1 MRSTPT
7 ESYRYIAPILAGA
20 VFISFSG
27 VWVALSQVEPVISAF
42 YRVFFGAGF
51 LLIACI
57 ASRDLQRIRMRTLL
71 YCLLCGLCFSGN
83 LLCWHQAVGYVGPG
97 LATILGNFQVF
108 VLTLISLL
116 FFGQAPRLTYF
127 IALALAFLGLFLVIG
142 INWEMLPDTYQTGVY
157 LGLLTAIL
165 YAAFIL
171 LLRKIQQL
179 EGSISFVFTLLLV
192 SVFTSMILGPLAWGS
207 GTSFAIPS
215 LTSLGALIGLALFS
229 QTIGWAFISRSLP
242 HVIPS
247 LAGLILLLQPALAF
261 LWDVLFFDRQTT
273 IIQSVGIIIVL
284 AAIYLG
290 TRSSKKIP

>member
-1 MRSTPT
+1 MKSTPIT
-7 ESYRYIAPILAGA
+7 SYRYIASILAGA

-27 VWVALSQVEPVISAF
+27 VWVALSQVEPMISAF

-51 LLIACI
+51 LLLASIV
-57 ASRDLQRIRMRTLL
+57 SRDLQRVRVQTLL
-71 YCLLCGLCFSGN
+71 YCMLCGLCFSGN
-83 LLCWHQAVGYVGPG
+83 LLCWHQSVVYVGPG

-116 FFGQAPRLTYF
+116 FFGQSPRVTYF
-127 IALALAFLGLFLVIG
+127 TALALAFLGLFLVIG
-142 INWEMLPDTYQTGVY
+142 INWEMLPATYRIGVY
-157 LGLLTAIL
+157 LGLMTALL

-179 EGSISFVFTLLLV
+179 EGNISFIFTLLLV
-192 SVFTSMILGPLAWGS
+192 SVFTSMILGPLAWAS
-207 GTSFAIPS
+207 GKSFAIPS
-215 LTSLGALIGLALFS
+215 LGSLGSLVGLALFS

-261 LWDVLFFDRQTT
+261 LWDVLIFDRQTS
-273 IIQSVGIIIVL
+273 IIQSVGIVIVL